1 MKTNVKLGVRLFSF
15 RNIYP
20 LEESFQKIKDMGC
33 DAFDTTASQT
43 VPGYPW
49 PTDEYVDYFVKTYK
63 KYGLKFISYDGNIDI
78 GIRSDR
84 QLNDD
89 EMFSYALN
97 DVMYANKFGAKIHR
111 VQWHLKPE
119 MLEKLAP
126 YCELFGIKAGIEIHS
141 PLRPSSPIVK
151 EYVAMLERVMSPWI
165 GLIPDFG
172 AFADRPSKIA
182 VENALRK
189 GTSRDKIDFII
200 DAVYKGVTP
209 ATTKEALIKMGA
221 DEKDLRVMS
230 SMYHLGFGKPEFDD
244 LKRIMP
250 YCLHF
255 HGKFFEFDENGY
267 DATMPVRE
275 LLTLISESGF
285 SGYITSE
292 YEGHMNQSDADPA
305 EMVAKQLKLYR
316 SILY

>member
-1 MKTNVKLGVRLFSF
+1 VKNNVKLGVRLFSF

-20 LEESFQKIKDMGC
+20 LEEAFQKIRDMGC
-33 DAFDTTASQT
+33 DAFDITASQT

-49 PTDEYVDYFVKTYK
+49 PTDEYVKYFVDSYNKL
-63 KYGLKFISYDGNIDI
+63 GLKFISYDGNIDI

-111 VQWHLKPE
+111 VQWHLKPA

-141 PLRPSSPIVK
+141 PLRPSSPVVQ
-151 EYVAMLERVMSPWI
+151 EYIEMLKRVQSPWI

-172 AFADRPSKIA
+172 AFADRYSKVA
-182 VENALRK
+182 VESALKK
-189 GTSRDKIDFII
+189 GTSQDKMNYLI
-200 DAVYKGVTP
+200 DAIYAGVPLPKAKQTF
-209 ATTKEALIKMGA
+209 IKMGA
-221 DEKDLRVMS
+221 DEKDLRVLS
-230 SMYHLGFGKPEFDD
+230 SMYHRGFSKPDFDG
-244 LKRIMP
+244 LKTIMP
-250 YCLHF
+250 YSIHF
-255 HGKFFEFDENGY
+255 HGKFYQFDEDGY
-267 DATMPVRE
+267 DANIPVRE
-275 LLTLISESGF
+275 LLTIIKESGF
-285 SGYITSE
+285 DGYITSE
-292 YEGHMNQSDADPA
+292 YEGHMDQSDADPA
-305 EMVAKQLKLYR
+305 EMVDKQLKLYR